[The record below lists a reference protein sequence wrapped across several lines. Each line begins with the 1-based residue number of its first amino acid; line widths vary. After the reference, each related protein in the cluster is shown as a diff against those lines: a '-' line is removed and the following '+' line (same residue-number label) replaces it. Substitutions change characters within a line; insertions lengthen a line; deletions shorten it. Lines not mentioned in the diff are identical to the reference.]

1 MKAKNLAVL
10 GLQWGDEGKGK
21 IVNFLSDRADAA
33 CRYQGG
39 HNAGHTLIVDG
50 KKLVLHLLP
59 SSICHEN
66 ASSLIGRGVV
76 VSCDALFAEIDEIEP
91 YAKGIMDRLKIS
103 PACTLIQPY
112 HILLDQ
118 LKEKSNSFTTIG
130 TTLRGIGPAYED
142 KVSRKA
148 IRIVDTLS
156 ESKLD
161 KKLEETLSYYNFLF
175 KEYFGVKELEFSEIK
190 DKNLEYGNK
199 LLPLLSDISNEIFTI
214 NQAKKRVLFEG
225 AQGALLD
232 VDQGTYPFV
241 TSSNCSP
248 AGIASGA
255 GCGPLD
261 VGYILGVVKAYVT
274 RVGEGPMPTEIEGNL
289 GEEIAR
295 KGGEVGATTGRPRRC
310 GWFDAVSVKR
320 IIQSNSVAALC
331 LTKIDVLDGFESIK
345 ICTNYNQDESKK
357 VFAECMELDDV
368 NPNFIECE
376 GWSEPTAGINDYD
389 LIPENAK
396 KFINKIEEICG
407 IPVDIISTGP
417 DDASTILMN
426 KEI

>member
-1 MKAKNLAVL
+1 M
-10 GLQWGDEGKGK
+10 
-21 IVNFLSDRADAA
+21 
-33 CRYQGG
+33 
-39 HNAGHTLIVDG
+39 
-50 KKLVLHLLP
+50 
-59 SSICHEN
+59 
-66 ASSLIGRGVV
+66 
-76 VSCDALFAEIDEIEP
+76 
-91 YAKGIMDRLKIS
+91 
-103 PACTLIQPY
+103 
-112 HILLDQ
+112 
-118 LKEKSNSFTTIG
+118 
-130 TTLRGIGPAYED
+130 
-142 KVSRKA
+142 
-148 IRIVDTLS
+148 
-156 ESKLD
+156 
-161 KKLEETLSYYNFLF
+161 
-175 KEYFGVKELEFSEIK
+175 
-190 DKNLEYGNK
+190 
-199 LLPLLSDISNEIFTI
+199 LPLLSDISNEIFTI

-289 GEEIAR
+289 GEEIAK

-345 ICTNYNQDESKK
+345 ICTDYNQDESKK

>member
-59 SSICHEN
+59 SSICHQN

-76 VSCDALFAEIDEIEP
+76 VSCEALFAEIEEIEP
-91 YAKGIMDRLKIS
+91 FANGILDRLKIS

-148 IRIVDTLS
+148 IRIIDTLS
-156 ESKLD
+156 ETKLNS
-161 KKLEETLSYYNFLF
+161 KLEETLSFYNFLF
-175 KEYFGVKELEFSEIK
+175 KEYFGEKELDFNEVK

-199 LLPLLSDISNEIFTI
+199 LSPLLADVSNEIFTM
-214 NQAKKRVLFEG
+214 NQKNKRVLFEG

-274 RVGEGPMPTEIEGNL
+274 RVGEGPMPTEIEGSL
-289 GEEIAR
+289 GEEIAK

-320 IIQSNSVAALC
+320 IIQSNSVSALC
-331 LTKIDVLDGFESIK
+331 LTKIDVLDGLENIK
-345 ICTNYNQDESKK
+345 ICTSYDEDESKK
-357 VFAECMELDDV
+357 AFAECMELEDV
-368 NPNFIECE
+368 NPSYIEIE
-376 GWSEPTAGINDYD
+376 GWPEPTAGINNYD
-389 LIPENAK
+389 DFPQKAK
-396 KFINKIEEICG
+396 NFVKKIAEVCG
-407 IPVDIISTGP
+407 VPVDIVSTGP
-417 DDASTILMN
+417 DDASTILIN
-426 KEI
+426 QEI

>member
-1 MKAKNLAVL
+1 MKHNLKVMIL
-10 GLQWGDEGKGK
+10 GGTS
-21 IVNFLSDRADAA
+21 F
-33 CRYQGG
+33 GG
-39 HNAGHTLIVDG
+39 RCLI
-50 KKLVLHLLP
+50 KKLLDSSGLKLQKTTLEDLEKYLDLL
-59 SSICHEN
+59 SKWN
-66 ASSLIGRGVV
+66 KTRNL
-76 VSCDALFAEIDEIEP
+76 VSRNLSKVELAEQVFDCVCLFEEIKEIEP
-91 YAKGIMDRLKIS
+91 YANGIMERLKIS

-148 IRIVDTLS
+148 IRIIDTLS
-156 ESKLD
+156 ESKLNS
-161 KKLEETLSYYNFLF
+161 KLEETLSYYNFLF
-175 KEYFGVKELEFSEIK
+175 KQYFGQKELAFNEIK
-190 DKNLEYGNK
+190 DKNLDYGIK
-199 LLPLLSDISNEIFTI
+199 LKPLLADISSEIFTM
-214 NQAKKRVLFEG
+214 NQANKRVLFEG

-274 RVGEGPMPTEIEGNL
+274 RVGEGPMPTEIEGSL
-289 GEEIAR
+289 GEEIAK

-310 GWFDAVSVKR
+310 GWFDAVSVQR
-320 IIQSNSVAALC
+320 IIQSNSVSALC

-345 ICTNYNQDESKK
+345 ICTEYEEDDDQKA
-357 VFAECMELDDV
+357 FAECMELGDI
-368 NPNFIECE
+368 NPKYIECE
-376 GWSEPTAGINDYD
+376 GWSEPTEGIDDYEK
-389 LIPENAK
+389 IPENAK
-396 KFINKIEEICG
+396 KFVKKIEEICG

-417 DDASTILMN
+417 DDASTILLN